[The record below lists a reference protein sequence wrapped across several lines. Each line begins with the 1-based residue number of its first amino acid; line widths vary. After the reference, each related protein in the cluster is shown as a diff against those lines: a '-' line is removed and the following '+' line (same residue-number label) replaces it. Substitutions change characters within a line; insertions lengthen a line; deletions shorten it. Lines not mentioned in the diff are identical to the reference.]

1 MPTTTDKTYEQWR
14 EALNQVIE
22 SNSMVLL
29 APVDEAADDAQE
41 IEKANEALKKQARAM
56 LRQFAERTLKNDI
69 NIKHKKGLAKAIGEA
84 IEKIDKELGQRL
96 SALLHNEDFQKL
108 EASWRGLHGLVK
120 NSETGS
126 RLKLRLLNVS
136 KKDVADD
143 LTRAVDV
150 DQSQLFKKVY
160 EEEYGTFG
168 GNPYSMLVADF
179 EIGRSP
185 PDMTLVRELARVGAM
200 AHAPILMAA
209 HPSLFD
215 LRSFTDLGTPRDL
228 SKTFEAADAADW
240 RAFRA
245 SEDARYVALTLPH
258 YLLRLPY
265 GSKTI
270 PVQSFDFEEFRA
282 YDYTVKKD
290 GKDGELEE
298 PTERRPEKRHNAYLW
313 GNSAY
318 LLAQRCTAAF
328 AKYGWSAAI
337 RGVEGGGVVE
347 SLPVHTFNTGEG
359 EQVMKC
365 PTEVTITDRREK
377 ELNDLGFISVV
388 HKKNENYAAFFGGQ
402 TTNKPFQY
410 SKALANANAR
420 LSAQLPCILAASR
433 FAHYI
438 KVIMRDK
445 VGSFASRANVETFL
459 NNWIADY
466 VLVNDNASQALKA
479 QYPLREARIDVTEDP
494 AKPGVYKATVFLRPH
509 FQMEELTAS
518 IRMVAELPA
527 AAV

>member
-1 MPTTTDKTYEQWR
+1 MTNATIDEGTKDKWGEV
-14 EALNQVIE
+14 LDKIIKD
-22 SNSMVLL
+22 SNMVLL
-29 APVDEAADDAQE
+29 SDSAEAEAQQSDAR
-41 IEKANEALKKQARAM
+41 LMSQARNM
-56 LRQFAERTLKNDI
+56 LQQFARQSAEGKIRSDE
-69 NIKHKKGLAKAIGEA
+69 KKGLLKALGDAIAQIDQQIG
-84 IEKIDKELGQRL
+84 DRL
-96 SALLHNEDFQKL
+96 SQLMHSVDFQKL
-108 EASWRGLHGLVK
+108 ERSWRGLHGLVK
-120 NSETGS
+120 NTETGP
-126 RLKLRLLNVS
+126 RMKLRLLNAT
-136 KKDVADD
+136 KTEIGDD
-143 LTRAVDV
+143 LTKAVDV
-150 DQSQLFKKVY
+150 DQSQLFKKIY

-179 EIGRSP
+179 EIGRNP
-185 PDMTLVRELARVGAM
+185 TDMTLVRELARVGSM

-209 HPSLFD
+209 APSLFD
-215 LRSFTDLGTPRDL
+215 LRSFTDLGNPRDL

-258 YLLRLPY
+258 YLVRLPY
-265 GSKTI
+265 GEKTV
-270 PVQSFDFEEFRA
+270 PARTFVFEEFGDF
-282 YDYTVKKD
+282 DYKFD
-290 GKDGELEE
+290 DQGE
-298 PTERRPEKRHNAYLW
+298 PVAPKNADPEARHNAYLW
-313 GNSAY
+313 GSSAY

-328 AKYGWSAAI
+328 ARYGWSAAI
-337 RGVEGGGVVE
+337 RGVEGGGMVE

-359 EQVMKC
+359 DQVMKC

-377 ELNDLGFISVV
+377 ELNDLGFIAVV

-402 TTNKPFQY
+402 TANKPNLY

-509 FQMEELTAS
+509 FQLEELTAS

-527 AAV
+527 AEG